1 VVLRELLRV
10 SKLQRVELPH
20 DVRGFSSSADQ
31 EIFGYHM
38 AFLAQAIGD
47 ALEREVYL
55 QQLRSRPWLNQ
66 SAPLVREADFEEL
79 SVNPVGARL
88 AGSLARLHRAGDE
101 GRLSARALVAM
112 DPSIR
117 RMWAQQEV
125 TQAALQTG
133 SHFN

>member
-1 VVLRELLRV
+1 MLLRELLRV

-31 EIFGYHM
+31 EMFGYHM

-66 SAPLVREADFEEL
+66 SAPLVREADIAEL
-79 SVNPVGARL
+79 NASPVVARL

-101 GRLSARALVAM
+101 GRLSARALASM

-125 TQAALQTG
+125 TQTALQSG
-133 SHFN
+133 SYLK